1 MSVGKTKIPAYYC
14 NVTVKCMVLEL
25 LSVKFLLAVKEK
37 NKCIT
42 NKIREKWVLGKLG
55 LRV

>member
-1 MSVGKTKIPAYYC
+1 MSVGKTKVPAYYC

-37 NKCIT
+37 IS
-42 NKIREKWVLGKLG
+42 VLPTRLE
-55 LRV
+55 RSEC